1 MEQNAIFA
9 PVFAMILLTMT
20 VWIYMYIRRIAFIQN
35 SNLGP
40 DELAPLEFARIS
52 PPRVANPSDNLK
64 NLFEIPVLFYA
75 VATYLFI
82 TAQVDTIYL
91 AAAWAFVGL
100 RVLHSA
106 VHCTINIVIL
116 RFWIYF
122 TATLIFWFMAGRAA
136 VTHFL
141 A

>member
-9 PVFAMILLTMT
+9 PVFAMILLTVI

-35 SNLGP
+35 NNLGP
-40 DELAPLEFARIS
+40 DEFAPLEFARIS
-52 PPRVANPSDNLK
+52 PPHVANPSDNLK
-64 NLFEIPVLFYA
+64 NLFEIPVLFY
-75 VATYLFI
+75 VFSLYIFI

-91 AAAWAFVGL
+91 TAAWAFVGL

-106 VHCTINIVIL
+106 VHCTINIVIV

-122 TATLIFWFMAGRAA
+122 TATLIFWFMVGRALMA
-136 VTHFL
+136 YLFE
-141 A
+141 